1 MTRETRRLLFG
12 LVAPIMV
19 STSLIGWVSRAD
31 APFYWAI
38 LAAAAG
44 MLWALAVRLW
54 LGPAFGAGS
63 REGPDQ
69 P

>member
-1 MTRETRRLLFG
+1 MTRQTRRFLLG
-12 LVAPIMV
+12 LAAPLIV

-44 MLWALAVRLW
+44 VIWAIAVRVW
-54 LGPAFGAGS
+54 LGPAFGEGS